1 MSSRVVALLAR
12 YRVRALRTGGPKT
25 ALLALRIG
33 ATATCVVA
41 LVVAICLGPSQSGE
55 VNVRAPAPPAAPP
68 GLPLS
73 FQQCR
78 TFSEQITQFNHE
90 YQEEAE
96 TIVRQADQTLRH
108 GSREWHAAYEK
119 SGRIR
124 DEGFHVEYDSL
135 WPTYNKCLMQ
145 ALD

>member
-1 MSSRVVALLAR
+1 VVALLAL
-12 YRVRALRTGGPKT
+12 YRFRALRTRGPKT
-25 ALLALRIG
+25 ALLARRIG
-33 ATATCVVA
+33 ATAICVVA
-41 LVVAICLGPSQSGE
+41 SVVAICLGPSESGE
-55 VNVRAPAPPAAPP
+55 INVRAPAPPAAPL

-73 FQQCR
+73 LQQCR
-78 TFSEQITQFNHE
+78 TFSEQIRQFNQE

-96 TIVRQADQTLRH
+96 TVVRQADQTLRH

-135 WPTYNKCLMQ
+135 WPMYNKCLME